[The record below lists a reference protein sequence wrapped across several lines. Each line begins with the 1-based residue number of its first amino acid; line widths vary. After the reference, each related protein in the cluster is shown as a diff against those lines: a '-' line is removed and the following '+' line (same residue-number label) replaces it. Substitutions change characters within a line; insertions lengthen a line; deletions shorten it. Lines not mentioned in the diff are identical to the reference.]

1 VSYNLFD
8 SERWSTIID
17 LATHFPFSDFDS
29 ILLTFEA
36 LTTPNPFFKVHKRGE
51 NHQTP
56 RLSNDPLVSV
66 IKELKNVVA
75 SHNVLR
81 QRDLI
86 CELTGRRAVFKRDLL
101 FRDAIIL
108 QVSVLV
114 FICLP
119 PSECS
124 KQIISPCRQI
134 QNSDGKIK
142 KHISVDG
149 VVGL

>member
-1 VSYNLFD
+1 MSYNLF
-8 SERWSTIID
+8 ERWSTIID

-36 LTTPNPFFKVHKRGE
+36 LTTPNPFVKVHKRGE
-51 NHQTP
+51 DHQAP

-75 SHNVLR
+75 SHNALR

>member
-1 VSYNLFD
+1 MSYNLF
-8 SERWSTIID
+8 ERWSTIID

-51 NHQTP
+51 NHQAP

-108 QVSVLV
+108 V